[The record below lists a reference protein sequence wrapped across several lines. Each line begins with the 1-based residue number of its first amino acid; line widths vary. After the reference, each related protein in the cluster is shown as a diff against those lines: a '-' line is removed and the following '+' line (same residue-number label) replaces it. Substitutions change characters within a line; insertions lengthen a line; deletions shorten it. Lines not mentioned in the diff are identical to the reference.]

1 MTAQLSDQP
10 VPAAPAGPRP
20 TPSAPGHTT
29 ASASGRTA
37 VSGSG
42 AGVRVGKT
50 RRAAGALAVIAGCN
64 AMIQLDD
71 PIVNIALPGMRA
83 DLGLS
88 AVGAS
93 WVVTAYLLAFGGLLL
108 LGGRLGD
115 LLGRRRV
122 FMAGVALFTAAAALR
137 GAASSGEM
145 LIAVRAVQ
153 GVGAAL
159 AAPSGLALLLSM
171 FPPGPA
177 RTRAIAVCTAAG
189 ALSTAGGLLLA
200 GALTSL
206 GSWRWVV
213 YLDVPVGV
221 AIVVAA
227 PFVLVETRRVPGRL
241 DAAGA
246 LLSALGAAA
255 LVFGLARAAERPW
268 SDLGVAGGVPAGI
281 AVLVLFAVV
290 ERRARQPLV
299 APALFADRDR
309 LLAYGATLAVPGAV
323 IGTYFFLNQFFQA
336 GRGWSALVA
345 ACALLPLPVT
355 TALAAAGG
363 ERLLRRLG
371 ARRMLA
377 VGAGLLMCGNGW
389 LALSVT
395 GPYPVVLP
403 ALVLLGAGMACGVL
417 PLTVLATSS
426 PAPDGAG
433 AASGVLNAVQSV
445 GGSVGLATLVAVA
458 SHGGGAAAG
467 FVAGAGFA
475 ALTLVAAA
483 GLRRRPAAVVS

>member
-10 VPAAPAGPRP
+10 LPAAPAGPRP
-20 TPSAPGHTT
+20 AT
-29 ASASGRTA
+29 ASGPVT
-37 VSGSG
+37 G
-42 AGVRVGKT
+42 AGAGAGGRAGKK

-93 WVVTAYLLAFGGLLL
+93 WVLTAYLLAFGGLLL

-122 FMAGVALFTAAAALR
+122 FMAGVGLFTAAAAALR

-171 FPPGPA
+171 FPQGPA

-227 PFVLVETRRVPGRL
+227 PFVLRETPRVRGRL

-268 SDLGVAGGVPAGI
+268 GDMSVAGSVLAGVAG
-281 AVLVLFAVV
+281 LVLFAVV

-377 VGAGLLMCGNGW
+377 VGAGLLVCGNGW
-389 LALSVT
+389 LALSAT

-426 PAPDGAG
+426 LAPDGAG

-445 GGSVGLATLVAVA
+445 GGSVGLATLVTVA

-475 ALTLVAAA
+475 AVALVAAA
-483 GLRRRPAAVVS
+483 ALRRRPGAGVS